1 MEPEKLKKDL
11 PTEDSPQLINI
22 TKNDNSNKI
31 VIENETNLFEKPE
44 EIKNLPQEINSS
56 TINQNCIPTPP
67 NQTQNI
73 PDKNDNIGIG
83 SQQDI
88 NDNISQKINISAPN
102 NANTNLSININTDPS
117 YNASISND
125 ISSYTP
131 SKSKNLGKKSR
142 REYQC
147 EEVGCYKILHDK
159 CAYRKHL
166 LTHGEKLYT
175 CEICNK
181 KFLDNSKLRRHS
193 LVHSGEKPFAC
204 PICPKKFSLDFNLR
218 THMRIH
224 SGEKPYACI
233 FPGCFKRFSQSSN
246 LSAHEKTHEL
256 MKKEGGNEE
265 INNKPIF
272 SENPLKYIIENPY
285 SGTETI
291 NNINKINEI
300 YEMMK
305 KGILAQTSSFN
316 QNNGNHGVGRNHG
329 EIPGMPIQK
338 RTYIKKVYKE
348 NNNLNINYNNMENNN
363 YFSNY
368 NNYYNNNAFNYI
380 NNNSYYNNNF
390 TSNQTNNQ
398 NLNFNNNIYN
408 NQNIFNNNMIKQNK
422 KLLFQIK
429 EGINNIDR
437 NESIQ
442 NNIIEKNIQS
452 EQNNKKQVK
461 RQIFM
466 TYRDPINPNKNNNL
480 INNFNNNMNYI
491 NAQNNINYNNENED
505 ENQINKEVEYNEDED
520 EKHEQENYDIEDN
533 KDDKEFEAFRKFI

>member
-1 MEPEKLKKDL
+1 MEQEKPKIDVT
-11 PTEDSPQLINI
+11 TEDTPQLINMENN
-22 TKNDNSNKI
+22 TNSNKI
-31 VIENETNLFEKPE
+31 IIENESKEFERPE
-44 EIKNLPQEINSS
+44 EIKKIPKEINPS
-56 TINQNCIPTPP
+56 TANQNSIPILP
-67 NQTQNI
+67 NQTENT
-73 PDKNDNIGIG
+73 PEKTDNIGMG
-83 SQQDI
+83 SQQNI
-88 NDNISQKINISAPN
+88 NNNNTQNINISTPN
-102 NANTNLSININTDPS
+102 NVNANLLMNINTDPS

-147 EEVGCYKILHDK
+147 EEVGCYKTFYDK

-204 PICPKKFSLDFNLR
+204 PLCPKKFSLDFNLR

-291 NNINKINEI
+291 NNIKKINEI

-316 QNNGNHGVGRNHG
+316 QNNGNHNVGRNHG

-338 RTYIKKVYKE
+338 RTYIKKSYKE

-363 YFSNY
+363 YYSNY
-368 NNYYNNNAFNYI
+368 NNFYNNNYIFN
-380 NNNSYYNNNF
+380 
-390 TSNQTNNQ
+390 QMNNQ
-398 NLNFNNNIYN
+398 NNHFNNNIYN
-408 NQNIFNNNMIKQNK
+408 NQNIINNMNNIQIKQNK

-429 EGINNIDR
+429 ERNNNLER
-437 NESIQ
+437 NELIQ
-442 NNIIEKNIQS
+442 NNIIDKNIQL
-452 EQNNKKQVK
+452 EQKNKNHGK

-466 TYRDPINPNKNNNL
+466 TYRDPIYPNKNNNL
-480 INNFNNNMNYI
+480 INNINNNMNYT
-491 NAQNNINYNNENED
+491 NEQNNFQNNINYNNENED
-505 ENQINKEVEYNEDED
+505 ENQINKEVEYNEEED
-520 EKHEQENYDIEDN
+520 EKPEQENYDIEDI